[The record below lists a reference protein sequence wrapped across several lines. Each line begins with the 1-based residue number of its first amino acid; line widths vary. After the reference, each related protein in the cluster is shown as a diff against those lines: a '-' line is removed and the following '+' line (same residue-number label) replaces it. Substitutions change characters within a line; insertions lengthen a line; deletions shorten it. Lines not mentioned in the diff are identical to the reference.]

1 MQQSS
6 HRASI
11 PPCVIVESWLTLG
24 CIFGCARSSAISREA
39 WPGSWAGVYIL
50 VCFPWLVELG
60 CTPWCVRLGCAIA
73 MPPSAMR
80 KRPASAMVESGPAV
94 APAAYEWGCDGAHR
108 PCNGDTAVDAT
119 PAQSTIPWNQMGGS
133 PCQGTRVEWALAG
146 SVDEVGGPQCVV

>member
-39 WPGSWAGVYIL
+39 WPGSWAGVYIR

-60 CTPWCVRLGCAIA
+60 CTHWCVCLGCAIA

-80 KRPASAMVESGPAV
+80 KRPASAMVDSGPAV
-94 APAAYEWGCDGAHR
+94 ALAAYKW
-108 PCNGDTAVDAT
+108 DAT
-119 PAQSTIPWNQMGGS
+119 GYTGLATETQQWTQRPRSQPFLGIKLGDHLVRALVSNGRLPSQSTK
-133 PCQGTRVEWALAG
+133 
-146 SVDEVGGPQCVV
+146 